1 MSFAL
6 LMFGALVVEGL
17 IGWPKILFNLIRH
30 PVVWIG
36 TEIRYFEKRLNR
48 PERQPVHRKILGG
61 VTTLIVVA
69 STVFVAHLITAL
81 LAGNNWGSVGL
92 IFIASSLIATRSL
105 FEHVNAVAT
114 ALDSSD
120 LPAARTA
127 VSRIVGR
134 DPKTLDSP
142 AIARASIESLAENAS
157 DGVVAPVFWGLIFG
171 LPGLAA
177 YKAINTLDSMIGHHG
192 TRYGEFGWASARLD
206 DLANWIPARL
216 TALLFV
222 CAARSRAALT
232 CVLADA
238 RLHRSPNAGW
248 PESAMA
254 GALGVRVSG
263 PRVYLGKKSNEPW
276 VNANSPDPTANN
288 IRGGLRIYLVSISL
302 IGSLIGIYAL
312 LSATTF

>member
-17 IGWPKILFNLIRH
+17 IGWPKILFRLIRH

-36 TEIRYFEKRLNR
+36 TAIRLFEKHLNKLERKPGHRRL
-48 PERQPVHRKILGG
+48 LGVG
-61 VTTLIVVA
+61 TTLAVVA
-69 STVFVAHLITAL
+69 STAL
-81 LAGNNWGSVGL
+81 AAYLTTVWLTGNAWGSVGL
-92 IFIASSLIATRSL
+92 IVIASSLLATRSL
-105 FEHVNAVAT
+105 FEHVNAVAI
-114 ALDSSD
+114 ALNAED

-127 VSRIVGR
+127 VGRIVGR
-134 DPKTLDSP
+134 DPQALDSP

-177 YKAINTLDSMIGHHG
+177 YKAVNTLDSMIGHRG
-192 TRYGEFGWASARLD
+192 ARYGEFGWASARLD

-222 CAARSRAALT
+222 CAARSRAALS

-238 RLHRSPNAGW
+238 KLHRSPNAGW
-248 PESAMA
+248 PESALA

-263 PRVYLGKKSNEPW
+263 PRVYVGNESNEPW
-276 VNANSPDPTANN
+276 VNASSPDPTVNS
-288 IRGGLRIYLVSISL
+288 IRDGLRIYLISISL
-302 IGSLIGIYAL
+302 LVALIGVYAL
-312 LSATTF
+312 LSAVAF